1 MSSAVVSRP
10 MSARHLIRRLVEPA
24 AGTSRR
30 IPIGIAG
37 GVHLAAE
44 PSATAPA
51 DLWVGLF
58 ESELAPA
65 VRRYATPGTVCVDVG
80 TNSGYYALALAARC
94 RARVIGYEPDPA
106 ARLRLDMNL
115 ALNPQLAAHIEVSPE
130 AVGRRPAP
138 GTVTLDGD
146 LARRGALAEVGL
158 LKIDV
163 EGPEL
168 EVLAGA
174 LGLLT
179 ERRPHVI
186 VETHSTALEVA
197 CAQLLL
203 HAGYRPRILTQRR
216 RLPENRA
223 AVHNRWLIAAGR

>member
-1 MSSAVVSRP
+1 
-10 MSARHLIRRLVEPA
+10 MSARHLIRRLIEPA
-24 AGTSRR
+24 PGTSRR
-30 IPIGIAG
+30 IPIGVAR
-37 GVHLAAE
+37 GVRLAAE

-80 TNSGYYALALAARC
+80 TNSGYYALVLAARC
-94 RARVIGYEPDPA
+94 RARVIGYEPDPIA
-106 ARLRLDMNL
+106 RARLHANL
-115 ALNPQLAAHIEVSPE
+115 ALNPQLAAQIEVSPE
-130 AVGRRPAP
+130 AVGRHSGP
-138 GTVTLDGD
+138 GTVMLDGD
-146 LARRGALAEVGL
+146 LARQGLLAEVGL

-174 LGLLT
+174 RGLLA

-186 VETHSTALEVA
+186 VETHSAALEDG
-197 CAQLLL
+197 CAQLLCD
-203 HAGYRPRILTQRR
+203 AGYRPRILTRRR

-223 AVHNRWLIAAGR
+223 AVHNRWLIATGR